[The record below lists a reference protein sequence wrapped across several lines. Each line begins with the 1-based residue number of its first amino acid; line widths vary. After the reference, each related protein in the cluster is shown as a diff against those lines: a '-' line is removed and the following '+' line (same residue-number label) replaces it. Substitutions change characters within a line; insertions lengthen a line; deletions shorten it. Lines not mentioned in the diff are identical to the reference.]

1 MKYEI
6 INGECFMVDRNEKWK
21 ATESEIQL
29 VEAEKAYIMPLKY
42 SKSRYGWNVS
52 FAIYTQKGNE
62 KLQVLW
68 AKKLNYE
75 NPKKSKLFYHQERTR
90 RDSDLPAYVFKLGGC
105 GYSKTNELAIFLHE
119 YNPKMEVYV
128 LNGYMPSLEQT
139 YISARNQ

>member
-6 INGECFMVDRNEKWK
+6 INGEGFMIDRNEKWK
-21 ATESEIQL
+21 ATEAEVQL

-62 KLQVLW
+62 GLQVLW
-68 AKKLNYE
+68 AKELNYE

-90 RDSDLPAYVFKLGGC
+90 SNSDLPAFVFRLGGC

-139 YISARNQ
+139 YISLKNQ

>member
-6 INGECFMVDRNEKWK
+6 INGEGFMVDSNEKWK
-21 ATESEIQL
+21 ATEAEVQL

-62 KLQVLW
+62 SLQVLW
-68 AKKLNYE
+68 AKELNYE
-75 NPKKSKLFYHQERTR
+75 DPKKSKLFYHQECTR
-90 RDSDLPAYVFKLGGC
+90 GNSDLPAYVFKLGGC

-139 YISARNQ
+139 HISLKNQ